1 MNRLS
6 CTCVLLLC
14 VSPSALLFAQQTD
27 DTQGA
32 QPPTD
37 NAEVI
42 AEVQQLKA
50 EVERLSQEV
59 ARLDDEV
66 NRLRTSASSMV
77 SPVRSKPKAQPT
89 SAKTTA
95 PVVATAAPSP
105 TPQPEEVTPITTLV
119 FRDGNRIE
127 TRNYAIIGDSI
138 WVYTEQ
144 DSKKYRLADLDVDT
158 TKKVNSDSGVLF
170 QLPPTR

>member
-1 MNRLS
+1 MNRLC

-27 DTQGA
+27 DTQSP
-32 QPPTD
+32 QPTD

-50 EVERLSQEV
+50 DVERLSQEV

-66 NRLRTSASSMV
+66 NRLRTAPSSTP
-77 SPVRSKPKAQPT
+77 STVRSRPKAQPA
-89 SAKTTA
+89 SAKATA
-95 PVVATAAPSP
+95 PVVATAAPAP
-105 TPQPEEVTPITTLV
+105 APQPEEATPVTTLV
-119 FRDGNRIE
+119 FRDGHRIE

>member
-6 CTCVLLLC
+6 CTCVLLIC
-14 VSPSALLFAQQTD
+14 VSPSALVFAQQAD
-27 DTQGA
+27 DTQGT
-32 QPPTD
+32 QPTD
-37 NAEVI
+37 NADVI

-66 NRLRTSASSMV
+66 NRLRTAPSSTV
-77 SPVRSKPKAQPT
+77 STVRSKPKAQT
-89 SAKTTA
+89 ASAKTDA

-105 TPQPEEVTPITTLV
+105 TPQPEEPTPITTLV
-119 FRDGNRIE
+119 FRDGHRIE

-138 WVYTEQ
+138 WVYSEQ
-144 DSKKYRLADLDVDT
+144 DSKKYRVADLDVDA
-158 TKKVNSDSGVLF
+158 TKKLNSDHGVLF

>member
-27 DTQGA
+27 DTQGT
-32 QPPTD
+32 QPTD

-66 NRLRTSASSMV
+66 NRLRTTPSSTV
-77 SPVRSKPKAQPT
+77 STVRSKPKAQPT
-89 SAKTTA
+89 AAKTTA
-95 PVVATAAPSP
+95 PVVAATAPSP
-105 TPQPEEVTPITTLV
+105 ASQPEEVTPVTTLV
-119 FRDGNRIE
+119 FHDGHRIE

>member
-1 MNRLS
+1 
-6 CTCVLLLC
+6 

-27 DTQGA
+27 DTPNPQ
-32 QPPTD
+32 PTD

-66 NRLRTSASSMV
+66 NRLRTSPSSTG
-77 SPVRSKPKAQPT
+77 SPLRSKPKAQPS

-105 TPQPEEVTPITTLV
+105 APPPEEPTPITTLV
-119 FRDGNRIE
+119 FRDGHRIE

>member
-14 VSPSALLFAQQTD
+14 VSPSAVLFAQQTD
-27 DTQGA
+27 DTQGT
-32 QPPTD
+32 QPTD

-42 AEVQQLKA
+42 AEIQQLKA

-66 NRLRTSASSMV
+66 NRLRTSPSSTV
-77 SPVRSKPKAQPT
+77 STVRSKPKAQPT

-95 PVVATAAPSP
+95 PVVATTAPSRSR
-105 TPQPEEVTPITTLV
+105 V
-119 FRDGNRIE
+119 R
-127 TRNYAIIGDSI
+127 A
-138 WVYTEQ
+138 
-144 DSKKYRLADLDVDT
+144 
-158 TKKVNSDSGVLF
+158 
-170 QLPPTR
+170 

>member
-1 MNRLS
+1 MNRLT

-14 VSPSALLFAQQTD
+14 VTSSAVLFAQQTD
-27 DTQGA
+27 DTQA
-32 QPPTD
+32 TQPTD

-66 NRLRTSASSMV
+66 NRLRTSPSSTV
-77 SPVRSKPKAQPT
+77 STVRSKPKAQPT

-95 PVVATAAPSP
+95 PVVATTAPSP
-105 TPQPEEVTPITTLV
+105 APQPEEPTPITTLV
-119 FRDGNRIE
+119 FRDGHNIE

-138 WVYTEQ
+138 WVYSEQ
-144 DSKKYRLADLDVDT
+144 DSKKYRLADLDVDA
-158 TKKVNSDSGVLF
+158 TKKVNSDRGVLF

>member
-14 VSPSALLFAQQTD
+14 MSPSTLLFAQQVD
-27 DTQGA
+27 DTQGT
-32 QPPTD
+32 QPTD

-66 NRLRTSASSMV
+66 NRLRTAPSSTV
-77 SPVRSKPKAQPT
+77 STVRSKPKAQPT
-89 SAKTTA
+89 PAKTTA

-105 TPQPEEVTPITTLV
+105 APQPEEATPVTTLV
-119 FRDGNRIE
+119 FRDGRRIE

>member
-6 CTCVLLLC
+6 RTCVLLLC

-27 DTQGA
+27 DTQA
-32 QPPTD
+32 TQPTD

-66 NRLRTSASSMV
+66 NRLRTSPSSTV
-77 SPVRSKPKAQPT
+77 STVGSKPKAQPT

-95 PVVATAAPSP
+95 PVVATATPSP
-105 TPQPEEVTPITTLV
+105 APQPEEPTPITTLV
-119 FRDGNRIE
+119 FRDGHRIE

>member
-14 VSPSALLFAQQTD
+14 VSPSALLFAQQAD

-32 QPPTD
+32 QPTD

-66 NRLRTSASSMV
+66 NRLRTGPSSTV
-77 SPVRSKPKAQPT
+77 TPVRSKPKAPPT

-95 PVVATAAPSP
+95 PVVAAATPSP
-105 TPQPEEVTPITTLV
+105 APQPEEPTPITTLV
-119 FRDGNRIE
+119 FRDGHRIE